1 MFVPGEA
8 LLADVALVK
17 VCFFGY
23 WQRFSIESKAQK
35 FLIIGGHRV
44 QTVHHSSSLK

>member
-8 LLADVALVK
+8 LLADVALVQ
-17 VCFFGY
+17 VCFFAY
-23 WQRFSIESKAQK
+23 WQRFSIEREAQK
-35 FLIIGGHRV
+35 FLVIGGHRV